1 MCKSVR
7 LQLVSV
13 DMVGFS
19 TEHLYLY
26 ICLSCVVI
34 LSALIGIQN
43 AHLGDQHLKLLPWVC
58 VCMVVPLNLRERYK
72 KVENPDQL

>member
-1 MCKSVR
+1 MLVCKSVR

-43 AHLGDQHLKLLPWVC
+43 AHLGDQHLKLLPCVC
-58 VCMVVPLNLRERYK
+58 VYDCAVEFERTIQK
-72 KVENPDQL
+72 S